1 MLDLFDVFP
10 FNVPAGIEFLIYYVG
25 FSGLVLL
32 WTWWIR
38 DLVGDRLERSR
49 LVAAVPPGGSYR
61 SDAKTETLMVGEIP
75 RLEDAPALAYLFG
88 GVDRVA
94 DLLVSTALAQGWLAA
109 DLTVNA
115 APRDNGPQQAL
126 HARVNVVGE
135 KLDFQQIIDAAKEVA
150 VRMEP
155 GLRAILERSGL
166 LRTQET
172 QRTMRRIVL
181 SVGGLLVAIACVR
194 IVVRA
199 AISGSAPFPAYLMI
213 AICGVVGITIWMS
226 VGNDVSSATCGYR
239 VWLESATHSLRAD
252 VSSYRRRHIDD
263 IAVAVAIGGVVVLM
277 YHPEMAA
284 YAAHMQAQAA
294 ANTSSS
300 TCSSSCGGGGGG
312 CGGGCG
318 GGGGCS

>member
-1 MLDLFDVFP
+1 MLDYGLMAPTMFAGLVVFLLIGFP
-10 FNVPAGIEFLIYYVG
+10 VAFSLSALGLAFGFVAIEVGYFGPEFLQA
-25 FSGLVLL
+25 L
-32 WTWWIR
+32 
-38 DLVGDRLERSR
+38 
-49 LVAAVPPGGSYR
+49 PYR
-61 SDAKTETLMVGEIP
+61 T
-75 RLEDAPALAYLFG
+75 FG
-88 GVDRVA
+88 IMSN
-94 DLLVSTALAQGWLAA
+94 DLLLAIPFFTFMG
-109 DLTVNA
+109 
-115 APRDNGPQQAL
+115 
-126 HARVNVVGE
+126 
-135 KLDFQQIIDAAKEVA
+135 
-150 VRMEP
+150 
-155 GLRAILERSGL
+155 AILERSGL

-199 AISGSAPFPAYLMI
+199 AISGSAPFPAYLTI
-213 AICGVVGITIWMS
+213 AMCGVVGITIWMS